1 MSNEKKILLNPKGEV
16 LYEGRTTDEVVE
28 TSAEF
33 YISQAHQ
40 VLIYEDD
47 NCYEFYLN
55 HYPTERE
62 LLYYIALAEKQV
74 GKEFFNPVIE
84 VKKRYYRQ
92 IGGKKQ

>member
-55 HYPTERE
+55 H
-62 LLYYIALAEKQV
+62 
-74 GKEFFNPVIE
+74 
-84 VKKRYYRQ
+84 
-92 IGGKKQ
+92 